1 MAKQDFSFDI
11 VSQVSMPEVANA
23 IDQARREIANRFDFK
38 DTGTSISQDDK
49 LIEVRSGTEDRL
61 KAALEAI
68 RSFTAKKET
77 ERTATPSKRTRKKRR
92 AGTCADV
99 IGPNRPESGRAP
111 PPG

>member
-1 MAKQDFSFDI
+1 VD
-11 VSQVSMPEVANA
+11 
-23 IDQARREIANRFDFK
+23 
-38 DTGTSISQDDK
+38 
-49 LIEVRSGTEDRL
+49 
-61 KAALEAI
+61 ALEAI